1 MYTPRLV
8 LADDHSGTAELL
20 RGLLQSE
27 FDVIAQVQDGR
38 ALVSAAERLSP
49 DVIVS
54 DISMPGLDGI
64 AAARAILLRNPAAR
78 IVFVTVHN
86 DPVLVERGLET
97 GALGYVVKS
106 TAGEELVPAV
116 RSALRGER
124 HISQI
129 AYPVGSTRTL

>member
-1 MYTPRLV
+1 MYHPRLV

-20 RGLLQSE
+20 RGLLEPE
-27 FDVIAQVQDGR
+27 FDVVAQVQDGF
-38 ALVSAAERLSP
+38 ALVIAAERLSP

-64 AAARAILLRNPAAR
+64 SAATAILRRNPGAR

-86 DPVLVERGLET
+86 DPILVERGMET
-97 GALGYVVKS
+97 GAMGYVVKS
-106 TAGEELVPAV
+106 TAGDELVPAV

-124 HISQI
+124 HIPQ
-129 AYPVGSTRTL
+129 VVWHEGVTRTL

>member
-1 MYTPRLV
+1 MYHPRLV
-8 LADDHSGTAELL
+8 LADDHNGTAELL
-20 RGLLQSE
+20 RDLLEPE
-27 FDVIAQVQDGR
+27 FDVVAQVQDGF
-38 ALVSAAERLSP
+38 ALVIAAERCSP

-64 AAARAILLRNPAAR
+64 SAAAAILRRNPAAR

-86 DPVLVERGLET
+86 DPILVERGLET

-106 TAGEELVPAV
+106 TAGEELLPAV

-124 HISQI
+124 HIS
-129 AYPVGSTRTL
+129 PVACPVHAVKAS